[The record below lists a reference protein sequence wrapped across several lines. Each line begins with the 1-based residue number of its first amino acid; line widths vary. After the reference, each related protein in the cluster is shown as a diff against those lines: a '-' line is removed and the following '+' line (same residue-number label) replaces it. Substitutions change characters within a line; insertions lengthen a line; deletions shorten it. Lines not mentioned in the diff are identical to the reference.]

1 MFKKFFLAA
10 AVVFSAL
17 TASAALP
24 SVTLQDI
31 DGNNVDT
38 ATLSNDGKPYVI
50 SFFATWCKPCLREL
64 KAINNVLPDW
74 EDETGVKIV
83 AVSIDEAQNAQKVKP
98 LIEGKGWTDYTVL
111 LDPSGEFKRQLGVN
125 DIPHV
130 FVVDGDNNIVWNHQ
144 GYVDGGEEDILE
156 AVKVAA
162 KK

>member
-10 AVVFSAL
+10 AVALSAL

-38 ATLSNDGKPYVI
+38 ATLSNDGKPFVI

-130 FVVDGDNNIVWNHQ
+130 FVVDGENNIVWNHQ

-156 AVKVAA
+156 AVKGAA